1 MAMVFAFCSSLPEQ
15 GSMFMHKC
23 IHMHIINAS
32 TCIHRERGHD
42 ASLLGIWWLIC
53 HICAAGMVNAGYLEV
68 NGDTAESLSPC
79 SPFWVPR
86 FCVLTHNSRLYYF
99 QSREHVPKHEGVLSL
114 G

>member
-1 MAMVFAFCSSLPEQ
+1 MY
-15 GSMFMHKC
+15 
-23 IHMHIINAS
+23 AS
-32 TCIHRERGHD
+32 TEREVMMLSYLVSG
-42 ASLLGIWWLIC
+42 GLIC

-68 NGDTAESLSPC
+68 NGDKADCLSPC

-99 QSREHVPKHEGVLSL
+99 QSREHVPKHEGVVSL